1 VLGHAQSGDAVFAAC
16 LRFFRGYPLAVRR
29 HYAEHRYGS
38 MVLKSCLDGTARFY
52 VLIMEWD
59 DLFIIRPW
67 DRRDGRRVEI
77 RRDEPASEGM
87 GLLLSSCI
95 PVPRDGALL
104 GWVVGAKVQALVAAH
119 GRLAEPWDDPSVVPE
134 VILLP
139 LAGSQPEQ
147 WPPLPADPLDG
158 GRLWELIG
166 RGQLADL
173 GPLITRRQGRVFW
186 VPADDAGG
194 RHFAGGRIVVT
205 ERMSTEDYW
214 LLAGVYAD
222 HWTLREG
229 LAVPSARQ
237 LLTSP
242 GVVDMARGQH
252 LAGV

>member
-1 VLGHAQSGDAVFAAC
+1 MLSHAQSGDAAFAAC

-38 MVLKSCLDGTARFY
+38 MVLKSRLDGTARFY

-77 RRDEPASEGM
+77 RPREQASEGI
-87 GLLLSSCI
+87 GLLLESCV
-95 PVPRDGALL
+95 PVPADGVLL
-104 GWVVGAKVQALVAAH
+104 GWLVGSKVHALVAAH
-119 GRLAEPWDDPSVVPE
+119 GRLPEPWDDPSAVPE
-134 VILLP
+134 VLVLP
-139 LAGSQPEQ
+139 LAGSQSEQ

-173 GPLITRRQGRVFW
+173 GPLIARRPGRVFW
-186 VPADDAGG
+186 VPPDDGG
-194 RHFAGGRIVVT
+194 RRQHSGGSIVVT
-205 ERMSTEDYW
+205 ERMSTEEHW

-222 HWTLREG
+222 HRTLREG
-229 LAVPSARQ
+229 IAVPSARQ
-237 LLTSP
+237 LLAVP
-242 GVVDMARGQH
+242 GVIDMARGLH